1 MKMAQKMVVD
11 CGRGESNPWTL
22 SAGLLERPS
31 PSYHFLARS
40 ARAPSSSMA
49 STALLRIAVSCEL
62 RHPMERKISLW
73 REDRIQKVILL
84 PEGRRTSYNL
94 RHPFAEVNGREHM
107 EVPDANACDTAHE
120 NHERSVRDDGRRPV
134 KTSRLNEIMQKL
146 KRYGISGVLSYG
158 LLNTVYYLLTFV
170 LVWFFIAPA
179 PGRMGYGAA
188 VERFLKVL
196 AMVWAGS
203 QVTKLARA
211 GGALALAPM
220 VDKGLSWFTRKFE
233 FESRGKAFLVIAG
246 ICFSLAFLLFIVLT
260 ALWA

>member
-1 MKMAQKMVVD
+1 
-11 CGRGESNPWTL
+11 
-22 SAGLLERPS
+22 
-31 PSYHFLARS
+31 
-40 ARAPSSSMA
+40 
-49 STALLRIAVSCEL
+49 
-62 RHPMERKISLW
+62 
-73 REDRIQKVILL
+73 
-84 PEGRRTSYNL
+84 
-94 RHPFAEVNGREHM
+94 
-107 EVPDANACDTAHE
+107 
-120 NHERSVRDDGRRPV
+120 
-134 KTSRLNEIMQKL
+134 MQKL